1 MVDCTGK
8 NIVVGFVVEIS
19 GAWSKDD
26 NGFWLVDEIWTDHS
40 VHLHR
45 LNNDMSKSKRETG
58 ATRNWPLRCYHNDR
72 FKRNQINEYNKA
84 NAKIQVLC
92 PWVEPQK
99 KVKPKSNEM
108 RILKNGIRKG
118 ESYCPCYYWKNNDG
132 SITVYSKHYN
142 THLPS
147 ELGNIRNNTDIMTDY
162 FDKDSCLVTAD
173 NPYHAVILKKVF
185 GE

>member
-1 MVDCTGK
+1 MLDCTGK
-8 NIVVGFVVEIS
+8 EIVVGVVVEIS
-19 GAWSKDD
+19 GAWSKAD
-26 NGFWLVDEIWTDHS
+26 NGYWLVETVYPDHGCY
-40 VHLHR
+40 LKK
-45 LNNDMSKSKRETG
+45 LNNDMSLSKREAG
-58 ATRNWPLRCYHNDR
+58 ASRGWPLKCYHNDR

-99 KVKPKSNEM
+99 KEKPKSNEI

-118 ESYCPCYYWKNNDG
+118 ENYCPCYFWKNNDG
-132 SITVYSKHYN
+132 SITVHSKHYN
-142 THLPS
+142 THIPR
-147 ELGNIRNNTDIMTDY
+147 ELGNVRNESDSMTDY
-162 FDKDSCLVTAD
+162 FEKDSCLVTAD